1 MTTTLLQSTFA
12 LPSIDTAWE
21 QTQRFQN
28 NGDRWTAYLNQLA
41 LSVVVPLL
49 TEELAPDRIR
59 TRLNPSAQASQW
71 SCVTGTPIQVG
82 NAHWLILPTEQIDE
96 DSISVP
102 QEWLEIPDWAVQQV
116 VAVEVNPDDATVRMI
131 GYASTTTIKSKGV
144 YQSSDRT
151 YVLDRSHWID
161 DLATLAVIESLQP
174 ALQQQDHLMIPTLPV
189 LSIEQ
194 AQNLITRLG
203 HTTQPRLEI
212 PFQTWAALIQ
222 HSGWRQQFHQLR
234 QTGEQPRSVLQWL
247 RSGVD
252 AFSTQLGWQ
261 SIALQTIGARDTT
274 ARTQMALVRPVT
286 IDQQPYELRVK
297 AIDLDAAERI
307 WRFELQST
315 VVGGFVPSG
324 VMLRLLTEDLQG
336 FEGNEVSATT
346 PVEML
351 SIDVVL
357 EAGEALVWE
366 IEPTPEDGDR
376 EILCF

>member
-12 LPSIDTAWE
+12 LPSIDTAWA

-59 TRLNPSAQASQW
+59 ARLNPSAQASQW

-82 NAHWLILPTEQIDE
+82 NGHWLILPTEQIDE

-116 VAVEVNPDDATVRMI
+116 VAVEVNSDDATARMI
-131 GYASTTTIKSKGV
+131 GYASTTTIKSHGV
-144 YQSSDRT
+144 CQSSDRT
-151 YVLDRSHWID
+151 YVLDRSHWVT
-161 DLATLAVIESLQP
+161 DLATLKIIESLHAPTAFTIATLP
-174 ALQQQDHLMIPTLPV
+174 ALSIDH
-189 LSIEQ
+189 
-194 AQNLITRLG
+194 AQNLIHRLG
-203 HTTQPRLEI
+203 NATQPRLEI

-234 QTGEQPRSVLQWL
+234 QTGESPRSVLQWL

-252 AFSTQLGWQ
+252 AFSTELGWQ
-261 SIALQTIGARDTT
+261 AIELQTVGARDTT
-274 ARTQMALVRPVT
+274 ASTQMALVRPVT

-297 AIDLDAAERI
+297 AIDLDEAERI

-324 VMLRLLTEDLQG
+324 VTLRLLTEDLQD
-336 FEGNEVSATT
+336 FEGNEVSATNS
-346 PVEML
+346 VELL

-366 IEPTPEDGDR
+366 IEPRPEEGDR
-376 EILCF
+376 EILWF